1 MAPRQRYAGRG
12 RFERSCGD
20 RYTPAKDRCKPCATG
35 CGSAAAGK
43 PAATRRRGR
52 TAGDHAARSG
62 VAEATFDV
70 GGPNSR
76 NTDVTAPPTQR
87 SQRAAMSCGAARG
100 ALRLALV
107 TMAVATLAACQLPS
121 LEVLSPLAA
130 PAKLQSAEPRVNS
143 AIPGDRRLQQSFET
157 RGAGVAPT
165 LAPQRGDLASQPG
178 DITLTFVDTDIREIA
193 RVVLGK
199 TLKLNY
205 TIDPGVQSTA
215 TLEIDKPVGRP
226 ALLALFETVLNQN
239 GATLIER
246 DGVYRIMP
254 AGGGAALATIATP
267 EAVGSG
273 TQIVPLRFASAKD
286 LATVIEPYVAEG
298 GKITADPGRNALIVS
313 GPAAVRRTLIDMI
326 RAFDIDTLAG
336 QSYALFPVRNGNPD
350 KLAAELEK
358 AFHADGEGPLA
369 GVVRILPME
378 RVNAVLVVAA
388 QPRYIEQAKRLVGL
402 VRRAEDVTARTWHV
416 YYVQNGQS
424 ADLENV
430 LQRAFTPGHVTPQS
444 AAPGATVPG
453 AEPLRMGSAAGT
465 GARTSPLSTAGRTS
479 DGLGSATAAAMP
491 AIGSQATAAAVDT
504 SPAES
509 QKEGEEAE
517 NRIRIIANRRN
528 NALLVY
534 ATPNEYAVIEGM
546 LRKID
551 IIPLQVL
558 IEATIAE
565 VTLNENL
572 SYGTQFF
579 LGHQVAGTLS
589 SGSAAPS
596 TAAAAKGAAV
606 AFATNFP
613 GFVLNNGIREA
624 INALAKVTQL
634 KVLSAPQ
641 ITVMDN
647 EPARLQVGALVP
659 IITQNSQSTI
669 TANAPIVNNVTYRD
683 TGVIMLVTPR
693 VNSGGLVTLDIS
705 QEVSDVASTTSSNID
720 SPTFN
725 QRLIRTRVAVQDG
738 QTVGMAGLIRD
749 TDSQGNSGIPLLK
762 DIPLLGGLVSSQK
775 NKRERTELLVLIT
788 PHVVKDQRDALALT
802 EDLRTGLINAGLV
815 PQQLNSKPVRG
826 SPNPN
831 RF

>member
-1 MAPRQRYAGRG
+1 M
-12 RFERSCGD
+12 SC
-20 RYTPAKDRCKPCATG
+20 
-35 CGSAAAGK
+35 
-43 PAATRRRGR
+43 PAACGTLRFVPIM
-52 TAGDHAARSG
+52 
-62 VAEATFDV
+62 VA
-70 GGPNSR
+70 
-76 NTDVTAPPTQR
+76 VT
-87 SQRAAMSCGAARG
+87 
-100 ALRLALV
+100 L
-107 TMAVATLAACQLPS
+107 LAACQLPVLES
-121 LEVLSPLAA
+121 LTPLAA

-143 AIPGDRRLQQSFET
+143 DIPGNRNLRTSFEA
-157 RGAGVAPT
+157 RGTAVGP
-165 LAPQRGDLASQPG
+165 LLASPPGTPASQAG
-178 DITLTFVDTDIREIA
+178 DITLNFVDTDIREIV
-193 RVVLGK
+193 RVVLGE

-205 TIDPGVQSTA
+205 TIDPGVQGTA
-215 TLEIDKPVGRP
+215 TLEIGKPVPRSV
-226 ALLALFETVLNQN
+226 LLSLLETLLNQN
-239 GATLIER
+239 GATLVER
-246 DGVYRIMP
+246 GGVYRIMP
-254 AGGGAALATIATP
+254 AGGGAALASVAGP
-267 EAVGSG
+267 EGVGSG
-273 TQIVPLRFASAKD
+273 TEVVPLRFASAKD
-286 LATVIEPYVAEG
+286 LAKVIEPYVAEG
-298 GKITADPGRNALIVS
+298 SKITADPGRNALLVS
-313 GPAAVRRTLIDMI
+313 GPAAVRRTLLDMV
-326 RAFDIDTLAG
+326 RAFDIDMLAG
-336 QSYALFPVRNGNPD
+336 QSYALFPVRDSTPT
-350 KLAAELEK
+350 KLAGELEK
-358 AFHADGEGPLA
+358 AFRADGEGPLA
-369 GVVRILPME
+369 GMLRILPME
-378 RVNAVLVVAA
+378 RVNAVLVVSS
-388 QPRYIEQAKRLVGL
+388 QPRYIDEAKRFISLA
-402 VRRAEDVTARTWHV
+402 RRAEDTTARTWHV

-424 ADLENV
+424 ADLENL
-430 LQRAFTPGHVTPQS
+430 LQRAFTPGAVTAQPATQPG
-444 AAPGATVPG
+444 ATAPGAERLRLSTGANPSARPG
-453 AEPLRMGSAAGT
+453 ASSTFGGT
-465 GARTSPLSTAGRTS
+465 GG
-479 DGLGSATAAAMP
+479 GLTTAAAMP
-491 AIGSQATAAAVDT
+491 AATSSEAGTAAAENT
-504 SPAES
+504 SPEA
-509 QKEGEEAE
+509 QMAGEGAE
-517 NRIRIIANRRN
+517 NRVRIIANRRN

-565 VTLNENL
+565 VTLNDNL

-589 SGSAAPS
+589 FGNAAPS

-659 IITQNSQSTI
+659 IIVQSSQSTI
-669 TANAPIVNNVTYRD
+669 TANAPIVNSVEYRD

-749 TDSQGNSGIPLLK
+749 NDSQGNSGIPLLK
-762 DIPLLGGLVSSQK
+762 DIPLLGSLVSSQV
-775 NKRERTELLVLIT
+775 NTRERTELLVLIT

-802 EDLRTGLINAGLV
+802 EDLRNGLINAGLV
-815 PQQLNSKPVRG
+815 PQQLNSKPLRG